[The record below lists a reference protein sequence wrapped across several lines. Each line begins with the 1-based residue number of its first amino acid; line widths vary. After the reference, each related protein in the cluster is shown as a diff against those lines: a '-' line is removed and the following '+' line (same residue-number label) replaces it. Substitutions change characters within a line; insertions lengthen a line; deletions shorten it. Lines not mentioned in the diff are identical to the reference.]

1 MDYLFK
7 TTRKNNNMS
16 DFNYLEPIIS
26 NNSKNLYD
34 KIIDIFDSTNISD
47 KRKYKLCLLLLA
59 LKLDGV
65 IMKNNNNLP
74 NPPQRVSHSNESN
87 KNNGS
92 IGGKKKISSK
102 KKTSTKSKKTST
114 KSKKTSS
121 KKKTSTKK

>member
-16 DFNYLEPIIS
+16 DFKYLEPIIS

-34 KIIDIFDSTNISD
+34 KIKDIFDMTNISD

-59 LKLDGV
+59 WKLDGFN
-65 IMKNNNNLP
+65 MKKNNNIANSPLP
-74 NPPQRVSHSNESN
+74 VSHSNESS
-87 KNNGS
+87 NNGS